1 MRLISMAILALAGAL
16 FLAPAAVRAQSN
28 VLFIFDA
35 SGSMK
40 VASGG
45 QSRIDVA
52 KSAMSQALKEMPSG
66 ARLGLLM
73 YGHRRGRDCSD
84 IELVSPIGADDAK
97 KIDGIIQSVRPRG
110 ETPIA
115 EALTQAA
122 RSFAALKGQT
132 NRIVLITDGIE
143 ECRGDPCKAARAIKE
158 SGLDLKVHVVGFAL
172 NDAKVKAVQCI
183 AEETGG
189 RMLDARN
196 SAGLRRALTEV
207 RQEVAQAPPPPP
219 PAQPLAKPG
228 NLLHFENG
236 GRVVWAPSAG
246 WGALIVKEEPP
257 KGDREL
263 LYTHALPS
271 DVVFGFKDGQAA
283 TFDRFAVYIPSTYG
297 RNLNQ
302 FELFASDE
310 PFGDYRSLG
319 RFETKNIRLLRQPY
333 QEFAVPETTAR
344 YLKVRVHSTHGATP
358 LQLYGF
364 QLFGKL
370 DGKPVAAAPTGPRP
384 GQINVLSATQGGTLV
399 ASPFSQ
405 WQGVIE
411 QPDDFTEA
419 REIAYTHGLPSEA
432 IFGFKDGR
440 AATFDRIA
448 LLVPHSYGRN
458 VRNFEVFAADD
469 AGGQFRSLGRF
480 ATRNVRV
487 FDTPYQE
494 FDLPETTARFVKLS
508 LIDTHGDR
516 PLYLYPVKLYGKLTG
531 EPQAAATPGPKA
543 GQINLLNK
551 ANGGTL
557 IAAPF
562 AQWEGVIS
570 LPDDYTT
577 PKEVAYTHGLP
588 SEAIF
593 GFKGDAAATFDKF
606 AVLVPQS
613 YGRNARTIELLAG
626 DDPGGEFR
634 ALGRFQTQN
643 LRFAASPYQE
653 FTLPETTA
661 KFLKVRILDTHG
673 ETPLYLYPMK
683 LFGRVAEGGARAAST
698 QSASAQPGTTQPGA
712 PAAPAG
718 NDLLNAAAGGMLLAA
733 PDPAWEKLTARDP
746 SDTTASAYLY
756 THRLPLELIYAF
768 KDEKAAEISAARVL
782 VPSTYGR
789 NVKRFEVLVADDI
802 SADFKSLGTF
812 ETKNLRMTRTPYQEF
827 DLPPTKTRYVKLRL
841 IDTHGE
847 MPLYAYGVQIVGK
860 LVE

>member
-1 MRLISMAILALAGAL
+1 MRLISMAMLALAGVLMAM
-16 FLAPAAVRAQSN
+16 PGAARAQSN

-52 KSAMSQALKEMPSG
+52 KSAMSQALKDMPAN

-73 YGHRRGRDCSD
+73 YGHRRGRDCTD

-122 RSFAALKGQT
+122 RNFAALKGQT

-143 ECRGDPCKAARAIKE
+143 ECRGDPCAAARAIKE
-158 SGLDLKVHVVGFAL
+158 AGLDLKVHVVGFAL

-196 SAGLRRALTEV
+196 SAGLRRALSEV
-207 RQEVAQAPPPPP
+207 RQEVAQAPPPP

-236 GRVVWAPSAG
+236 GRIVWAPSAA

-283 TFDRFAVYIPSTYG
+283 TFDRFAVYIPKTYG

-302 FELFASDE
+302 FELFAADE
-310 PFGDYRSLG
+310 PFGEFRSLG
-319 RFETKNIRLLRQPY
+319 RYETKNIRLLRQPY

-344 YLKVRVHSTHGATP
+344 YLKVRVHSTHGDTP
-358 LQLYGF
+358 LYLYGF

-370 DGKPVAAAPTGPRP
+370 DGKPVAVAPTGAKP
-384 GQINVLSATQGGTLV
+384 GQINVLSAAQGGTLV
-399 ASPFSQ
+399 AAPFAQ
-405 WQGVIE
+405 WEGVIGRPE
-411 QPDDFTEA
+411 DYVAADSV
-419 REIAYTHGLPSEA
+419 AYTHNLPSEA

-440 AATFDRIA
+440 AAIFDRIA
-448 LLVPHSYGRN
+448 VLVPQSYGRN

-469 AGGQFRSLGRF
+469 AGGEFRSLGRF
-480 ATRNVRV
+480 VTRNARV

-494 FDLPETTARFVKLS
+494 FDLPETTARFVKLR
-508 LIDTHGDR
+508 LLDTHGDR
-516 PLYLYPVKLYGKLTG
+516 PLYIYPVKLYGKLTG
-531 EPQAAATPGPKA
+531 EAQAAATPGPKP
-543 GQINLLNK
+543 GQTNLLNK

-570 LPDDYTT
+570 RPDDYVA
-577 PKEVAYTHGLP
+577 PNEVAYTHSLP

-593 GFKGDAAATFDKF
+593 GFRNDAAATFDKF

-634 ALGRFQTQN
+634 SLGRFQTQN
-643 LRFAASPYQE
+643 IRFAASPYQE
-653 FTLPETTA
+653 FALPETTA
-661 KFLKVRILDTHG
+661 KYLKVRIVDTHG
-673 ETPLYLYPMK
+673 DKPLYLYPMK
-683 LFGRVAEGGARAAST
+683 LFGRIAEGGSQTAST
-698 QSASAQPGTTQPGA
+698 QPAA
-712 PAAPAG
+712 PAAPTG
-718 NDLLNAAAGGMLLAA
+718 QDLLLASRGGMLLAA
-733 PDPAWEKLTARDP
+733 PDPAWEKLNARDP
-746 SDTTASAYLY
+746 SDTSPAGYLY
-756 THRLPLELIYAF
+756 SHKLPLELIYAF
-768 KDEKAAEISAARVL
+768 KDEKAAEITAARVL
-782 VPSTYGR
+782 VPQSYGR
-789 NVKRFEVLVADDI
+789 NVRRFEVLVADDI

-827 DLPPTKTRYVKLRL
+827 ALPPTRTRYVKLRL
-841 IDTHGE
+841 IDTHGD
-847 MPLYAYGVQIVGK
+847 MPLYAYGVQIVGR